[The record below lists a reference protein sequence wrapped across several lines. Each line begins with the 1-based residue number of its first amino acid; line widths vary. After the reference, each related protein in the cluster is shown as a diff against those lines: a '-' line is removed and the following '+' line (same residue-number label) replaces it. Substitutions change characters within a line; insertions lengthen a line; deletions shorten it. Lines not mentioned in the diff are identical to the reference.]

1 MPLALDVD
9 VAGFGDPAPLMTA
22 QLTVTPATGLLNP
35 SATRTDSGVG
45 SGCPTVPVWR
55 SPPLTL
61 ICVAPATLAVIVNV
75 TVGRPVTAAVVDCV
89 PGVGPRDRVVV
100 ARPFTSVVEDVG
112 FTEPP
117 LVPGANVTA
126 TPATGLL
133 LASRTI
139 TDGGMATAVPVV
151 AFWPLPAFIAIWVAA
166 PAVTF
171 TVADVMGV
179 NCWAEKPSVCGPAVP
194 LIDRFVNRAAPLS
207 LVLMSTVPPSVPPPE
222 AIDAR
227 TVMPN
232 WLTGLPEASCS
243 WMTGCWRKATPLC
256 TVADGCV
263 VIASFA
269 TGPAVAV
276 AVNVTGL
283 PVMPLPAAVAV
294 SVFGPAVVPRV
305 HEVRAAIP
313 PAPVVTGGVG
323 LTLPLPAA
331 GANVTATP
339 ATGLLH

>member
-1 MPLALDVD
+1 MFPSGLPLASVTSTLCGVASVLPTCPVRLSPENFASVAGAPARPVAVNVSGLPVNPGD
-9 VAGFGDPAPLMTA
+9 VAMSVYGPAVLPRVQLPTA
-22 QLTVTPATGLLNP
+22 AL
-35 SATRTDSGVG
+35 
-45 SGCPTVPVWR
+45 PVASVVWF
-55 SPPLTL
+55 
-61 ICVAPATLAVIVNV
+61 APV
-75 TVGRPVTAAVVDCV
+75 TV
-89 PGVGPRDRVVV
+89 
-100 ARPFTSVVEDVG
+100 
-112 FTEPP
+112 PP

-194 LIDRFVNRAAPLS
+194 LIDRFVNRAEPLA

-232 WLTGLPEASCS
+232 WLTGFPEASCS
-243 WMTGCWRKATPLC
+243 WMTGCWRKATPPC

-294 SVFGPAVVPRV
+294 SVLGPAVVPRV
-305 HEVRAAIP
+305 HEVKAAIP
-313 PAPVVTGGVG
+313 PAPVVTGVVG

-331 GANVTATP
+331 GANVTTTP
-339 ATGLLH
+339 ATGLLN